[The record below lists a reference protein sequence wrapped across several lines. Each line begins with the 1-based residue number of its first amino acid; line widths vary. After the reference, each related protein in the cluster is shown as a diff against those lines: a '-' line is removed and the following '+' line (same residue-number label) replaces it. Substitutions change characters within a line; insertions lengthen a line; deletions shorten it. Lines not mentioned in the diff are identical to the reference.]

1 MGFLKRLA
9 IIAMTAMLASVA
21 SAQSTERILTRDGI
35 KYVSGGIGVSSQ
47 QRLKALEP
55 QFNLKLVFTLTEG
68 QYLADVRVALR
79 DKTGKLLLEHVTD
92 GPIFMARVPAGS
104 YTVSATYGGSTQ
116 SRSIYVAETL
126 RTAYFRWS
134 GMAGAVAA
142 TPAAGKSATAVEPVA
157 RPRGAIPFISG
168 GIGADAVADLRARE
182 PQYNLKLVFTL
193 IEGNYVADVNV
204 VLKDAAGAVV
214 LEHLAEGPIFMARL
228 PVGKYTATATYRGST
243 QTRAVR
249 VGDKLHTEYF
259 RWPSNPETDLPVS
272 RWLEPEGEGRSA
284 VPQTR

>member
-1 MGFLKRLA
+1 MGSLKRLA
-9 IIAMTAMLASVA
+9 MIAMTAMLASVA

-35 KYVSGGIGVSSQ
+35 RYVSGGIGVSSQ

-55 QFNLKLVFTLTEG
+55 QFNLKLVFMLTEG

-92 GPIFMARVPAGS
+92 GPIFMARVPAAS

-116 SRSIYVAETL
+116 SRSIDVVEAL

-134 GMAGAVAA
+134 GTAGAVVAA
-142 TPAAGKSATAVEPVA
+142 PAAGKSAPAVKPVV
-157 RPRGAIPFISG
+157 RPGGAIPFISG
-168 GIGADAVADLRARE
+168 GIGDDAIADLRARE

-214 LEHLAEGPIFMARL
+214 LEHLAEGPIFMAHL
-228 PVGKYTATATYRGST
+228 AVGKYTATATYRDST

-272 RWLEPEGEGRSA
+272 RWLEPGGQPRPA
-284 VPQTR
+284 APQTR